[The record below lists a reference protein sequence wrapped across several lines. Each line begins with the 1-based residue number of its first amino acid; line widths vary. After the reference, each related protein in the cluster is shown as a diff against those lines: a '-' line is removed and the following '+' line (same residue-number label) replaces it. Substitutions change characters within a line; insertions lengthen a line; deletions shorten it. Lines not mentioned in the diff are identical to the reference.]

1 MISIIVD
8 TDASLRYSV
17 GVPGNVETDVSLLF
31 ILDGGEFVGKFVGTP
46 RRGDISGETGEGGL
60 SMGTRII
67 MSLSL
72 FLRAR
77 ADAV

>member
-1 MISIIVD
+1 MISTIID

-31 ILDGGEFVGKFVGTP
+31 ILDGCECDKFVGTP

-67 MSLSL
+67 MSFSL